1 MKILNMLLVTALL
14 AGTAYAAGGKKAA
27 DKDAWKKTVFTAEE
41 LQKYNGRDGQPVYV
55 AVDGIVY
62 DLSKSKYWKTGSHMK
77 QHEAGADLTADI
89 KEKAPQ
95 GIHKGGKILSR
106 MPKVGVTEE
115 YAKKNAPAKPEQA
128 PAAKETMKPAVKEP
142 QKTAK

>member
-1 MKILNMLLVTALL
+1 MKILNILLVTALL
-14 AGTAYAAGGKKAA
+14 TGAAHAAGEKKAA
-27 DKDAWKKTVFTAEE
+27 DKDAWKKRVFTAEE
-41 LQKYNGRDGQPVYV
+41 LAKCNGQDGQPVYA

-62 DLSKSKYWKTGSHMK
+62 DLSKSKYWKTGTHMK

-95 GIHKGGKILSR
+95 GIHKGGRILDK

-115 YAKKNAPAKPEQA
+115 YSKKKPEAPAPKEK
-128 PAAKETMKPAVKEP
+128 AAGEKEKKVK
-142 QKTAK
+142 K